1 MKQRQPILLVCVFAV
16 VCVLSGLALVYT
28 KHESRKLFVELEKL
42 THERDELNIE
52 WGQLQIE
59 QSTWAQHARIE
70 QVATEDLSQQADT
83 RHLRTAK
90 ITAHRGT
97 ILDRNGEPLA
107 ISTPVDSIWV
117 NPRQFAPA
125 VDRIPQLARTLGVD
139 SQMLMRR
146 VTRSMDKEFLYLKRH
161 LSPEQAQEVL
171 DLGLPGV
178 SVQREYRRYYPASE
192 VTGHLVGFTNID
204 DEGQEGLELAFNH
217 WLAGESGAK
226 RVLKDRLGRAI
237 ENVAS
242 IRPPRHGKD
251 LRTSIDL
258 RLQYLAYRALKGAI
272 KLHDARSGSIVVLDV
287 HTGEVLAMVNQPTY
301 NPNDRSQ
308 FAAERYRNRAVTDIF
323 EPGSSI
329 KPLVIAAA
337 LESGQYQPSS
347 IVDTAPGFIDIGA
360 KRIEDTRNLGRISLT
375 TILARSSN
383 VGITKL
389 AMTLQPDL
397 LWETMTRF
405 GLGELTNSSFPGESA
420 GMLTHYSNWRP
431 ISQATLAYGYGVS
444 VTPLQL
450 AQAYAAIGNGG
461 QLMPVTLMAGSG
473 TAEPR
478 RILSEDTADAVRR
491 MLEEVVR
498 PGGTGT
504 KVAVE
509 GYRVAGKTGTAWKF
523 ATGGY
528 SEDKYISIFAG
539 LAPASNPRLATVV
552 VIDEPGGELYYGS
565 DVAAPVFADV
575 MSESLRLLAV
585 APDAAAPRDPGS
597 VVQAVAARAESR

>member
-1 MKQRQPILLVCVFAV
+1 MKRGAETKQQTARRFTGRVSLVAAFFAILAVSLVARAV
-16 VCVLSGLALVYT
+16 HLQVLD
-28 KHESRKLFVELEKL
+28 KDF
-42 THERDELNIE
+42 LNE
-52 WGQLQIE
+52 
-59 QSTWAQHARIE
+59 
-70 QVATEDLSQQADT
+70 QADT

-125 VDRIPQLARTLGVD
+125 VDSIPQLARTLGVD

-161 LSPEQAQEVL
+161 LSPEQAQQVL

-272 KLHDARSGSIVVLDV
+272 KLHNARSGSIVVLDV

-337 LESGQYQPSS
+337 LESGRYRPSS

-461 QLMPVTLMAGSG
+461 QLMPVTLMAGGG
-473 TAEPR
+473 TAEAR
-478 RILSEDTADAVRR
+478 RILSADTADSVRR

-504 KVAVE
+504 KAAVE

-585 APDAAAPRDPGS
+585 APDAATPRDPGS
-597 VVQAVAARAESR
+597 VVQAVAARSESQ